1 MERKPFCVVKTF
13 SLHGEDLLCG
23 APPPGAHFSTFEM
36 APEAKWP
43 TFSRLSFFH
52 PASYFLHSN
61 TLFTFFAKV
70 SFLRRK
76 TNITQAPGQDTPRC
90 VTLGGLHTAAE
101 RIQPAE
107 QKQRPGEGGGVRCG
121 DLARGRVGQVCYL
134 RKGATGPAGVRNWLT
149 VAGPMPRAV
158 RLC

>member
-90 VTLGGLHTAAE
+90 VTLGGLYTAAE

-107 QKQRPGEGGGVRCG
+107 QEQRPGEGGGVRCG
-121 DLARGRVGQVCYL
+121 VLARGEG
-134 RKGATGPAGVRNWLT
+134 GAGVLPQKRCDWTGRRQNWPT